1 MQVIQVVW
9 EHAGHGRLDT
19 PPDKPSRLRLGS
31 LPEHHTY
38 RDDGCEVSPS
48 CLRCPLPQ
56 CKHDAPGWYLRERR
70 AQRDRTICRLRSRE
84 GLTVSQLARRFRV
97 SKRTVFRALHRARD
111 GALST
116 AGIGVR

>member
-9 EHAGHGRLDT
+9 EHAGHGGLDAAQGT
-19 PPDKPSRLRLGS
+19 PSRLRLDS

-70 AQRDRTICRLRSRE
+70 AQRDRTIRRLRSGQ
-84 GLTVSQLARRFRV
+84 GLSVTQLARRFGV

-111 GALST
+111 GAL
-116 AGIGVR
+116 AAVGGGVR